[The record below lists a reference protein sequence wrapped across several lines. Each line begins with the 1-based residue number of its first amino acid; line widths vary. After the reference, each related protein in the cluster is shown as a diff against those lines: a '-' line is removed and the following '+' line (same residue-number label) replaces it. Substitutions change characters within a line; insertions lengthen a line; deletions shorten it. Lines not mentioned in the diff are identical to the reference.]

1 MSELAILGGTSAISV
16 SHPHFVWPKITKEKI
31 EAVEKQ
37 VASGEIS
44 IYDDSG
50 IIKELEKAF
59 CVYHNLP
66 YGVATNAGTT
76 ALLSAFFGCG
86 IGPGDEV
93 IAPTYTFLAT
103 VTPILHVNAVPILV
117 DCDSVTGNI
126 SPKEI
131 RKNITSKTKAIVI
144 THVWGHPCEMDEIVA
159 IAKENNLFLIE
170 DCSHAHGACYKN
182 QKVGTFGDVAC
193 FSLQGNK
200 IVSAGEGGILLTK
213 SLEIYER
220 ATLLGHYRNRSE
232 QCVKSDF
239 YKQFTKTGYGLKLRM
254 HPVGAALALIDFKNL
269 EQNIILRNSNL
280 NYFSEGLSQ
289 IEEISPPTTYE
300 YVHRGAFYGYKPH
313 YMKDKMNGI
322 PIEIYVEAL
331 RAEGME
337 ISKPGSKPLHMLP
350 LFQTVHDG
358 MYENDWPRSGSH
370 VLREVVY
377 KNGDLPN
384 SEAIYNVSLSLP
396 TFSEIND
403 KKIIDQYLSAFKK
416 ISSHKQE
423 LFDFYMKMKEKK

>member
-1 MSELAILGGTSAISV
+1 MSELAILGGPSV
-16 SHPHFVWPKITKEKI
+16 ITALHPHFVWPKITQEKI
-31 EAVEKQ
+31 NATVKQ

-50 IIKELEKAF
+50 IIKELEDSF
-59 CVYHNLP
+59 CVYYNLP
-66 YGVATNAGTT
+66 YGIATNSGTT

-103 VTPILHVNAVPILV
+103 VTPILHVNAIPVLV
-117 DCDSVTGNI
+117 DCDAVTGNI
-126 SPKEI
+126 SPQEI
-131 RKNITSKTKAIVI
+131 RKNITCKTKAIVI
-144 THVWGHPCEMDEIVA
+144 THIWGHPCEMDEILA
-159 IAKENNLFLIE
+159 IAIENNLFLIE

-232 QCVKSDF
+232 QCVKSNF

-269 EQNIILRNSNL
+269 EHNILGR
-280 NYFSEGLSQ
+280 
-289 IEEISPPTTYE
+289 
-300 YVHRGAFYGYKPH
+300 V
-313 YMKDKMNGI
+313 
-322 PIEIYVEAL
+322 
-331 RAEGME
+331 
-337 ISKPGSKPLHMLP
+337 
-350 LFQTVHDG
+350 
-358 MYENDWPRSGSH
+358 
-370 VLREVVY
+370 
-377 KNGDLPN
+377 
-384 SEAIYNVSLSLP
+384 
-396 TFSEIND
+396 
-403 KKIIDQYLSAFKK
+403 
-416 ISSHKQE
+416 
-423 LFDFYMKMKEKK
+423 